1 MKKLLSLVLAFMLL
15 LTMTTAVTAANEY
28 DTMPI
33 TDGESEVTAEF
44 TDISTHWASAVIR
57 DLAKSGYVNGMG
69 DGTYAPNAEVT
80 RAQFIKMATE
90 LYEDVETEYSNE
102 YADVK
107 GDEWYVPYIVK
118 ADKLA
123 LIADAMKADGKIL
136 ADTPITREEA
146 ATIAAKAAEAKGADK
161 EEEALTFTDEAEI
174 SEWALSGVK
183 DAASYGM
190 IKGYDTGDYKPK
202 ATITRAEAAQI
213 LLRLIEIDTRMQIY
227 VDAESGNDENDGTST
242 EPLKT
247 IEAAR
252 DMATTYAKDMKNDIS
267 ILMRGKFRLNDTLT
281 FTSENSGANGFNFVY
296 TSWGVEKPVI
306 TMADEYTGFTLHDAS
321 KNIWKVYVGEGK
333 NTRQAYF
340 NDVRGVKARTNGY
353 LKNAEYKEKS
363 YYLCDNEE
371 LLNLEYPTEVDMV
384 FHINWCNPRYLIGS
398 IEKTEEGR
406 IKITPS
412 EYFAKDH
419 ARIDTAGAKR
429 QDSTPGYLENS
440 YEFLNEAGEW
450 YMNRHDGFMYYIPR
464 TGEDMSAMTLKF
476 PVGEEM
482 IVANGTKDAPVANLT
497 FDNICFEG
505 TTWMYVD
512 EHGGLHDC
520 QNAHIRESA
529 VDRAPGAAIHFE
541 YCNGINFTNNT
552 VRQMGKTA
560 VEFMEGSKFINIIG
574 NEIYDIAG
582 VGITVDNFEL
592 GGSPEQRP
600 VETWCEGIIFKNN
613 YVHDIGRD
621 YKSAA
626 AVSLAWPRNSEFNN
640 NEIANAPYCGFHV
653 GYGWG
658 NYSKTGTILY
668 GVEINCN
675 YIHDIFNDR
684 IYDGAGIYTLGASS
698 LECDQTDTNRNNKI
712 FGNYIANS
720 WNCTSIYPDQGSRS
734 WYVKD
739 NVMDQSKVKFIEY
752 NLLSGALTIPW
763 ASHMHSTDIK
773 WMTYENNYATC
784 DYGTRNER
792 ESNIEP
798 LKILTPGDYANWP
811 DEAKSIMA
819 SAGIEAEYRDNFDF
833 ASDVYIG
840 SDDRRQSISLETP
853 TFSGIHVQD
862 HEGNEI
868 DLSTVDMELWVDDPE
883 ALELTDDGYFIAHKS
898 GLVEAEIAI
907 HAGGKTFLYHYRLE
921 CGDDIER
928 LGLNIDYVNIVQGAT
943 VSLSAMAYTTFE
955 NSIDITAEAE
965 INLAPDDDVITVEK
979 VQRGTSL
986 LYDIKITP
994 KTLDPVETTVRGT
1007 IKYGDFVQE
1016 VEVPVK
1022 IIKYDSDEG
1031 ATLPFTKVNFATGW
1045 MSPGEKTEDGGYK
1058 VGGKPNFNTQ
1068 IFENQLIAFDMKI
1081 DAGNSWPGFTIC
1093 DSDPMSDYTKNDCY
1107 MISFKSTFVEVQ
1119 KFNEG
1124 KRTVIFGDKIGTA
1137 RPIGGPGIPNVDGA
1151 VLEYGKRYSVVVGA
1165 LETEEG
1171 TRLILNLNG
1180 KNVMD
1185 FTDGNSNR
1193 LAAHGHFATYNPTT
1207 SNGGTTYWPYSGI
1220 TE

>member
-1 MKKLLSLVLAFMLL
+1 MKKFLSLLLA
-15 LTMTTAVTAANEY
+15 LTMLFSVATAATAADEY
-28 DTMPI
+28 DTMLI
-33 TDGESEVTAEF
+33 SDSEAEVTTEF

-57 DLAKSGYVNGMG
+57 DLAKAGYVNGMG
-69 DGTYAPNAEVT
+69 DGTFAPDSQVT

-90 LYEDVETEYSNE
+90 LFDEEINGYQLGYGDVESTQWF
-102 YADVK
+102 A
-107 GDEWYVPYIVK
+107 PYIQK
-118 ADKLA
+118 ADCLA
-123 LIADAMKADGKIL
+123 LIVDGMKIDNLIL
-136 ADTPITREEA
+136 PDNPITREEA
-146 ATIAAKAAEAKGADK
+146 ATIAARVAEAKKADK
-161 EEEALTFTDEAEI
+161 EDIEI
-174 SEWALSGVK
+174 NFSDDADISGWAYEDVK
-183 DAASYGM
+183 SAASYGI

-227 VDAESGNDENDGTST
+227 VDSENGNDENIGTST

-252 DMATTYAKDMKNDIS
+252 DLASNYAKDMENDIS
-267 ILMRGKFRLNDTLT
+267 ILLRGKFKLSDTLT
-281 FTSENSGANGFNFVY
+281 FTSENSGQNGFRFVY
-296 TSWGVEKPVI
+296 TSWGSEKPVI
-306 TMADEYTGFTLHDAS
+306 TMADEYTDFKLHDES

-340 NDVRGVKARTNGY
+340 NDVRGVRARTNGY

-371 LLNLEYPTEVDMV
+371 LLTLKYPTEVDMV

-406 IKITPS
+406 VKITPN
-412 EYFAKDH
+412 EYFVKNH

-429 QDSTPGYLENS
+429 QDSTPGYLENA

-450 YMNRHDGFMYYIPR
+450 YMNSHDGFMYYIPR
-464 TGEDMSAMTLKF
+464 KGEDMSAMTLKF
-476 PVGEEM
+476 PAGEET
-482 IVANGTKDAPVANLT
+482 IVADGTADAPVSNLT

-512 EHGGLHDC
+512 ENGGLHDC
-520 QNAHIRESA
+520 QNAHIREDS
-529 VDRAPGAAIHFE
+529 DCAPGAAIHFE
-541 YCNGINFTNNT
+541 YCEGINFTNNT

-560 VEFMEGSKFINIIG
+560 VEFMEGSKYINILG
-574 NEIYDIAG
+574 NEIYDISG
-582 VGITVDNFEL
+582 VGLTIDNFEL

-600 VETWCEGIIFKNN
+600 QETWCEGIIVKNN

-621 YKSAA
+621 YKSASA
-626 AVSLAWPRNSEFNN
+626 ISLAWPRNSEFNH

-658 NYSKTGTILY
+658 NYAKTGTILY
-668 GVEINCN
+668 GVEINYN

-712 FGNYIANS
+712 FGNYIKNS

-734 WYVKD
+734 WYVRD
-739 NVMDQSKVKFIEY
+739 NVLDQSDVKFIEY
-752 NLLSGALTIPW
+752 NLLSGTLTIPW

-798 LKILTPGDYANWP
+798 LNILTPGDYANWP
-811 DEAKSIMA
+811 DEAKTIMA
-819 SAGIEAEYRDNFDF
+819 SAGIEEEYRDNFEF
-833 ASDVYIG
+833 STDVYIG
-840 SDDRRQSISLETP
+840 SDDRRQSLSLETP
-853 TFSGIHVQD
+853 TFSGLHIQD
-862 HEGNEI
+862 HEGNNI
-868 DLSTVDMELWVDDPE
+868 DLSTVDMELWVDDTD
-883 ALELTDDGYFIAHKS
+883 ALELTDDGYFIAHKA

-965 INLAPDDDVITVEK
+965 VDLKPDDDFITVEK
-979 VQRGTSL
+979 AQRGTSL

-994 KTLDPVETTVRGT
+994 LTLEPCETVVRGT
-1007 IKYGDFVQE
+1007 IKYGDFVQD
-1016 VEVPVK
+1016 VEIPVK

-1045 MSPGEKTEDGGYK
+1045 MSPGTKTEDGGYK

-1068 IFENQLIAFDMKI
+1068 VFENQLIAFDMQI
-1081 DAGNSWPGFTIC
+1081 DAGNSWPGFSIC

-1107 MISFKSTFVEVQ
+1107 MISFKSEFVEVQ

-1124 KRTVIFGDKIGTA
+1124 KRTVIFGDKIGSA

-1171 TRLILNLNG
+1171 TRIILNLNG
-1180 KNVMD
+1180 KNIMD
-1185 FTDGNSNR
+1185 FTDGNSDR

-1207 SNGGTTYWPYSGI
+1207 SNGGTTYWEYSGI